1 MRVSISVTNYSWSGD
16 LTRHLDAVARCADE
30 AGIDTMWVAD
40 HLLQVDPF
48 AVPAHTEHLEALT
61 TLGYLAAR
69 TERVRLGT
77 MVACVTFRPP
87 AMLIKAVSSLAV
99 LSGGRAW
106 FGVGA
111 GHQADEARA
120 MGLPF
125 PPTAQ
130 RFEELRETL
139 DLARQMWAGEDTP
152 FHGRHLHLEH
162 PVNSPNPERRP
173 RILIGG
179 TGEQKTLPLVAR
191 YADACNVF
199 DIPDGGQTVRHKLAV
214 LARHCAEAGRPYEE
228 IEKTISTRLLPDET
242 GPAFAQR
249 CAAFADLGIDHV
261 IVITAGPWTPDAV
274 RTAGQAAA

>member
-16 LTRHLDAVARCADE
+16 LTKHLDAVARTADE
-30 AGIDTMWVAD
+30 SGIDTMWVAD
-40 HLLQVDPF
+40 HLLQVDPS
-48 AVPAHTEHLEALT
+48 ADPAHTEHLEALT

-87 AMLIKAVSSLAV
+87 AMLIKATSSLAV

-106 FGVGA
+106 FGIGA
-111 GHQADEARA
+111 GHQADEAQA

-130 RFEELRETL
+130 RFEQLRETL
-139 DLARQMWAGEDTP
+139 DLARQMWAGDDTP
-152 FHGRHLHLEH
+152 FHGRHLHLEN
-162 PVNSPNPERRP
+162 PVNSPNPAQRP
-173 RILIGG
+173 KILIGG
-179 TGEQKTLPLVAR
+179 TGEKKTLPLVAR

-199 DIPDGGQTVRHKLAV
+199 DIPDDGRTVRHKLAV
-214 LARHCAEAGRPYEE
+214 LARHCADAGRPYDE

-242 GPAFAQR
+242 GPAFARR

-261 IVITAGPWTPDAV
+261 IAITAGPWTPEAV
-274 RTAGQAAA
+274 RTAAHLP